1 MTYASWMPRY
11 RVMTDT
17 PGKLDLFVVTF
28 IDGRRA
34 ALQPIDEYE
43 AALAKARAFVA
54 DHKCQVKV
62 LPMTGPEVRNMLG
75 LRLPDKPERMDPV
88 LRRQMVD
95 RLRGIGRDSDD
106 EDARRDAFD
115 LLSDMGAMQP

>member
-17 PGKLDLFVVTF
+17 PGKLDLFVVTM

-34 ALQPIDEYE
+34 ALQPIDEYD
-43 AALAKARAFVA
+43 AALAKARAFVS

-62 LPMTGPEVRNMLG
+62 LPMTGPEVRNLLG
-75 LRLPDKPERMDPV
+75 IRPPDKPEPIDPA
-88 LRRQMVD
+88 LRRQMLD
-95 RLRGIGRDSDD
+95 RLRRIARDSDD
-106 EDARRDAFD
+106 DARRDAFD
-115 LLSDMGAMQP
+115 LLNDMGAMQP